1 MSSKNKRVKIFFLAV
16 YIFII
21 LTYLLTCL
29 IPFLNPGTFWF
40 IALLGLGF
48 PFLLVLVIVCAIIA
62 ATKRSK
68 WLFLSLAALLLS
80 YQQISVVLGFRFKN
94 DFDLLKPDNSLRVL
108 SWNVSRWTEG
118 ETQIGKDKGSSFR
131 NLMMD
136 AVQMTDA
143 DVLCFQE
150 FFECYDASFFA
161 SNIAPLKKMGYN
173 YYFFSPASITGN
185 GIFQTGLIILS
196 KYSIVDSSYFKT
208 ISEGHS
214 EGFSYAS
221 IKYGNQSIRFFNTHL
236 ESMDINRTAYGKI
249 LPTETS
255 RTIASKLKRSYY
267 FRSEQANKLREE
279 INHSPYPVIFCGD
292 VDDIPNSYTY
302 FKIKGDMQD
311 AFLKKGLGFGR
322 TYQFI
327 SPTLRIDYMMAD
339 KKFKIEQFSKLD
351 YKYSEHYPLV
361 MDISFSN

>member
-1 MSSKNKRVKIFFLAV
+1 MSSKNKRIKLFFLAV
-16 YIFII
+16 YILIVFV
-21 LTYLLTCL
+21 YLLTCL
-29 IPFLNPGTFWF
+29 IPFLNPGTFWY
-40 IALLGLGF
+40 IAILGLGF
-48 PFLLVLVIVCAIIA
+48 PFLLVLVILCAIIA
-62 ATKRSK
+62 AIKRSK
-68 WLFLSLAALLLS
+68 WVFLSLAALLLS
-80 YQQISVVLGFRFKN
+80 YQQISVAFGFRIKKEFE
-94 DFDLLKPDNSLRVL
+94 LLKPENSLRVL

-118 ETQIGKDKGSSFR
+118 ESQIGKDKGSSFR

-136 AVQMTDA
+136 AVQMTDV

-185 GIFQTGLIILS
+185 GIFQAGLAILS
-196 KYSIVDSSYFKT
+196 RYPIVDSAYFKT
-208 ISEGHS
+208 IGEGHS

-221 IKYGNQSIRFFNTHL
+221 IKYENQTIRFFNTHL
-236 ESMDINRTAYGKI
+236 ESMGIRRTAYGEI

-255 RTIASKLKRSYY
+255 RTIASKIKRSYF
-267 FRSEQANKLREE
+267 FRNQQANMLREE
-279 INHSPYPVIFCGD
+279 IDRSPYPVVFCGD
-292 VDDIPNSYTY
+292 VDDVPNSYTY
-302 FKIKGDMQD
+302 FKIKGGMQD

-327 SPTLRIDYMMAD
+327 SPTLRIDYIMAD
-339 KKFKIEQFSKLD
+339 KKFKIDQFSILD

-361 MDISFSN
+361 MDISF